1 VGDVIDFNGIP
12 ITITGKLKKVKEER
26 YSQDPANPD
35 FLSRTGVP
43 QGAPTSPFLSIL
55 TLKKFLSQQR
65 SVSYADD
72 PVFFGD
78 QEFTIRDFPSEGI
91 VLHPEKSG

>member
-1 VGDVIDFNGIP
+1 LGIP
-12 ITITGKLKKVKEER
+12 ASKYFK
-26 YSQDPANPD
+26 
-35 FLSRTGVP
+35 SRVGVP

-55 TLKKFLSQQR
+55 ILKKFLTQQR

-78 QEFTIRDFPSEGI
+78 QEFKIYDYPAEGI
-91 VLHPEKSG
+91 TIHPEKSG